1 MIFMLIFDDVSW
13 LCLMMLD
20 DDDTVQRNRRSVKK
34 HLPHVPAFPNQKTH
48 LPWIVSLKFHP
59 ASKVANVEV
68 FKPSSIDIL
77 L

>member
-1 MIFMLIFDDVSW
+1 
-13 LCLMMLD
+13 MMLD
-20 DDDTVQRNRRSVKK
+20 DDILPAPLFGTSI
-34 HLPHVPAFPNQKTH
+34 LPHFFAFPNQKRH
-48 LPWIVSLKFHP
+48 FFRHVFWLVSNFHP